1 LNLWKIILRRT
12 AHNLV
17 QEFGGRMGYNILIVD
32 DSSVMRKIIRRNVRL
47 TGVQMNQEFEA
58 GDGLEAL
65 NVLTHHPVDL
75 IFSDVNM
82 PNMDGVSF
90 VKQVR
95 TKSDNEHVKI
105 IMISTEASLDIVNEA
120 ISAGANDYIVKPFT
134 PDQLNQKMVSV
145 LN

>member
-1 LNLWKIILRRT
+1 
-12 AHNLV
+12 
-17 QEFGGRMGYNILIVD
+17 MGYNILIVD

-47 TGVQMNQEFEA
+47 TGMQMKQEFEA
-58 GDGLEAL
+58 GDGIEAL
-65 NVLTHHPVDL
+65 RILTNHTVDL

-95 TKSDNEHVKI
+95 TKSDNMNVKI

-134 PDQLNQKMVSV
+134 PDQLNQKITSV

>member
-1 LNLWKIILRRT
+1 M
-12 AHNLV
+12 AHNLFRNLRWV
-17 QEFGGRMGYNILIVD
+17 GYNILNVD
-32 DSSVMRKIIRRNVRL
+32 DSSVMRKIIRRNIRL

-58 GDGLEAL
+58 GDGQEAL
-65 NVLTHHPVDL
+65 CVLSHHSVDL

-95 TKSDNEHVKI
+95 AKSDTENVKI
-105 IMISTEASLDIVNEA
+105 IRISTGASLDIINEA

-134 PDQLNQKMVSV
+134 PVQLNQKWHQS
-145 LN
+145 